1 MGHGRLRE
9 DKTCENCGYIVD
21 KSYCSQCGQ
30 KNVETRQTFG
40 ALVAHFIE
48 DFTHYDGAFWK
59 TIKYLLFYPGRLT
72 KEYLSGKRQKFVP
85 PVKLYI
91 FISFVTFFIAVSS
104 IDDEGPDL
112 SQDNTEAIAQERY
125 HLTINNKK
133 IYTPQQLDSVHKTLP
148 EDEKFNAFELWF
160 EKKQLEKGR
169 QLGEIDSSER
179 GFLKEFVPLLPKVLF
194 IYLPIFA
201 FWLWVFHGKTRW
213 YFFDHGIFTLHFYSF
228 LLLSVT
234 LLEIFL
240 FILSIV
246 LTDDIV
252 DAITIIL
259 YFLNIIYAI
268 FYLFKSRYNFYKE
281 KIGISLLKSFLLLL
295 INTIFFLALFIIA
308 AMYASYK
315 I

>member
-104 IDDEGPDL
+104 VDDEGSDP
-112 SQDNTEAIAQERY
+112 SPEGTKANTEERY
-125 HLTINNKK
+125 YLPINNKK
-133 IYTPQQLDSVHKTLP
+133 IYTPQQLDSIHKTLP

-169 QLGEIDSSER
+169 QLGEIDSSKK
-179 GFLKEFVPLLPKVLF
+179 GFAKEFIPMLPKVLF

-213 YFFDHGIFTLHFYSF
+213 YYFDHGIFTLHIFSFYLLLLTLLKITATTIDFILNSEISDIINGILYIAAFFYS
-228 LLLSVT
+228 
-234 LLEIFL
+234 
-240 FILSIV
+240 
-246 LTDDIV
+246 
-252 DAITIIL
+252 
-259 YFLNIIYAI
+259 IY
-268 FYLFKSRYNFYKE
+268 YLFKSRYNFYKE
-281 KIGISLLKSFLLLL
+281 KIGMSLLKSFLLLL
-295 INTIFFLALFIIA
+295 INIFCFFILFVIA

>member
-9 DKTCENCGYIVD
+9 DKTCENCGYTID

-30 KNVETRQTFG
+30 KNVETRQTFA

-72 KEYLSGKRQKFVP
+72 KEYLAGKRQKFVP

-91 FISFVTFFIAVSS
+91 FISFVTFFIAVTS
-104 IDDEGPDL
+104 IDDEKPDL
-112 SQDNTEAIAQERY
+112 SQNNTETITKERY

-133 IYTPQQLDSVHKTLP
+133 IYTPQQLDSIHKTLP
-148 EDEKFNAFELWF
+148 EDEKFNDFELWF

-169 QLGEIDSSER
+169 EIGDIDMSKP
-179 GFLKEFVPLLPKVLF
+179 GFAKEFVPLLPKVMF

-201 FWLWVFHGKTRW
+201 FWLWLFHGKKRW
-213 YFFDHGIFTLHFYSF
+213 YYFDHGIFTLHIFSFYLLLLTLVKITATAIEFILNSEISDIINGILYIAVFFYS
-228 LLLSVT
+228 
-234 LLEIFL
+234 
-240 FILSIV
+240 
-246 LTDDIV
+246 
-252 DAITIIL
+252 L
-259 YFLNIIYAI
+259 Y
-268 FYLFKSRYNFYKE
+268 YLFKSRYNFYKE
-281 KIGISLLKSFLLLL
+281 KIGMSLLKSFLLLL
-295 INTIFFLALFIIA
+295 INIFCFLILFVIA
-308 AMYASYK
+308 ALYAAYK